1 MARIRYISPPYPAG
15 AHRVNDPQI
24 GHQGLLSEIS
34 YLIYYTS
41 DGTNQRA
48 ATDPAGGTVNEGA
61 TFNRIS
67 LAAQVEQAL
76 REEIISNR
84 LAPNQRIDVGHFAS
98 LWQISPT
105 PVRDAIKSL
114 ESAGFVTVSP
124 RRGVH
129 VADLNIATLREI
141 YELRIAI
148 ECTAIRLACAH
159 VPKDQAA
166 QALARY
172 RQAAAA
178 TGPTREALLS
188 DIDTIVHELAL
199 EYCANTRLRRMMQ
212 DLNDLVRWCRLSVI
226 RNLPQAYDSTLP
238 EHIRLC
244 EAMVARDGEAASRE
258 MFSHLSN
265 SLDRICK
272 FLEKSGPQAPNQ
284 DHQGRKS

>member
-1 MARIRYISPPYPAG
+1 MRYISFPYLAPHHA
-15 AHRVNDPQI
+15 VNALHNI
-24 GHQGLLSEIS
+24 GRHPLSEIS

-41 DGTNQRA
+41 DGANQGNA
-48 ATDPAGGTVNEGA
+48 ADPTGGTVNEGA
-61 TFNRIS
+61 AFNRIS

-76 REEIISNR
+76 REEIVSNR
-84 LAPNQRIDVGHFAS
+84 LAPNQRIDVGHYAA

-141 YELRIAI
+141 YELRMSI
-148 ECTAIRLACAH
+148 ECTAIRLASSN
-159 VPKDQAA
+159 VPKDRAA
-166 QALARY
+166 HALAQY
-172 RQAAAA
+172 RRAAETNGTA
-178 TGPTREALLS
+178 REALLS
-188 DIDTIVHELAL
+188 EIDTIVHELAL
-199 EYCANTRLRRMMQ
+199 EYCSNTRLRRMMQ

-244 EAMVARDGEAASRE
+244 EALVARDGEAASRE
-258 MFSHLSN
+258 MFRHLSN
-265 SLDRICK
+265 SLDRICQ
-272 FLEKSGPQAPNQ
+272 FLDKSGPLAPIQ
-284 DHQGRKS
+284 EQQGRLP